1 LEDTVLGGLV
11 EKVYDPGS
19 VEGKWYS
26 FWIEKG
32 YFVASVSSSKPPF
45 SIVIPPP
52 NVTGSLHMG
61 HALNNVLQDVVVRF
75 KRMDGFEALWVP
87 GTDHAGIA
95 TQNVV
100 ERELAKEGLSR
111 DMLGREAFV
120 ERVWQWRERYGRII
134 VEQLK
139 RLGCSCDWSKER
151 FTMDEGLSRAVRE
164 VFVRLYEEGL
174 IYRANY
180 IINFCPRCRTAL
192 SDLEVEHE
200 EEEGRLYYIRYP
212 LDGTE
217 GFLTVATTRPETML
231 GDTALAVNPSDERYR
246 AYLGLKAILPII
258 GRRLP
263 IISDSYVDPS
273 FGTGVLKVTPAH
285 DFNDFEIAKR
295 HGLEAIRIMDE
306 DGRISDRG
314 GPYAGMDRFLCRE
327 RILQDLEEEGL
338 LDRIEPYRLLIGR
351 CYRCKSIV
359 EPFLSLQWFLR
370 MKPLAE
376 PAIEAVR
383 QGRVKII
390 PKVWE
395 QIYFEWM
402 ENIRDWCISR
412 QIWWGHRIPVF
423 YCDSCGA
430 VLALRQD
437 LKECKACGGPLRQDE
452 DVLDTWFS
460 SALWPFSTLGWP
472 EQTDLLRKFYPTS
485 LLVTGFDILFFWVAR
500 MTMMGLKFMGEVPF
514 REVYIHALVRD
525 EKGKKMSKS
534 RGNVIDPLRMIE
546 RYGTDAFRF
555 TLAQLSV
562 QGRDILLS
570 ERRIEGGRNFANK
583 VWNAGRL
590 TLSLLEDFSPKGV
603 TSREFLPDAWVLSR
617 LQSIVEAVRDGIE
630 GFRFSEA
637 ASDLYQFF
645 WHEFCDWYLEFIKPN
660 LYGRVERWDREA
672 TREVLYETFLTLLKL
687 LHPFMP
693 FITEELYQRLPAKGE
708 ESIMVSSFPKRRA
721 EYVDLDKEESMQVLK
736 DVISLI
742 RNIRGELRISP
753 QMAIEVFIRTPTF
766 EHLLSEYAFYIKE
779 FCRLEAITFG
789 DWGTKAA
796 SATTRGVEIFVPV
809 ERYIDIEREL
819 MRIEKEMRR
828 TEELIARLDCLLRN
842 PSFMERAESQV
853 IEEKRL
859 EFLELE
865 EKRSKLL
872 SLKRMLLGE

>member
-1 LEDTVLGGLV
+1 M
-11 EKVYDPGS
+11 EKAYDPGS
-19 VEGKWYS
+19 VERKWYS
-26 FWIEKG
+26 FWLEKG
-32 YFVASVSSSKPPF
+32 YFIASPSSSRPPF

-61 HALNNVLQDVVVRF
+61 HALNNTLQDIVVRF
-75 KRMDGFEALWVP
+75 KRMDGFEVLWVP

-100 ERELAKEGLSR
+100 ERELKKEGLSR
-111 DMLGREAFV
+111 EALGRDAFV
-120 ERVWQWRERYGRII
+120 ERIWRWRQRYGHII

-212 LDGTE
+212 LDGIS

-246 AYLGLKAILPII
+246 AYWGSVAILPIV
-258 GRRLP
+258 RRKLP
-263 IISDSYVDPS
+263 IVLDTYVEPS

-295 HGLEAIRIMDE
+295 HNLQAVKIMDE
-306 DGRISDRG
+306 DGRINENG
-314 GPYAGMDRFLCRE
+314 GPYAGMDRFECRE
-327 RILQDLEEEGL
+327 KILKDLAEEGL
-338 LDRIEPYRLLIGR
+338 LERTEPYRLLIGR
-351 CYRCKSIV
+351 CYRCKSVV
-359 EPFLSLQWFLR
+359 EPFLSLQWFLK
-370 MKPLAE
+370 MKPLAG
-376 PAIEAVR
+376 PAMEAVR
-383 QGRVKII
+383 SGKIKII
-390 PKVWE
+390 PKTWE
-395 QIYFEWM
+395 KIYFEWM

-423 YCDSCGA
+423 YCDSCGDTFA
-430 VLALRQD
+430 SRDDVKVCRICGGSLRQ
-437 LKECKACGGPLRQDE
+437 EE

-472 EQTDLLRKFYPTS
+472 EETQLLRRFYPTS

-500 MTMMGLKFMGEVPF
+500 MIMMGLKFMGDVPF
-514 REVYIHALVRD
+514 REVYIHALIKD

-534 RGNVIDPLRMIE
+534 KGNVIDPLDMIE
-546 RYGTDAFRF
+546 KYGTDAFRL

-562 QGRDILLS
+562 QGRDVLLS

-590 TLSLLEDFSPKGV
+590 TLSLLQGFERKGLGE
-603 TSREFLPDAWVLSR
+603 SKFLPDAWILSR
-617 LQSIVEAVRDGIE
+617 LQQVVEEVREGIE
-630 GFRFSEA
+630 GYRFSEA
-637 ASDLYQFF
+637 ASTLYHFF

-660 LYGRVERWDREA
+660 LYGKVEGWDIGA
-672 TREVLYETFLTLLKL
+672 TKEVLYETFLTLLKL

-693 FITEELYQRLPAKGE
+693 FITEELYQRLPLRDS
-708 ESIMVSSFPKRRA
+708 ESIMISSFPRKRA
-721 EYVDLDKEESMQVLK
+721 ELVDRGAEEKVGLLREL
-736 DVISLI
+736 ISAV
-742 RNIRGELRISP
+742 RNIRGELGIAP
-753 QMAIEVFIRTPTF
+753 QTVIDLFIRPSALDG
-766 EHLLSEYAFYIKE
+766 LLSEYAFYIKE
-779 FCRLEAITFG
+779 LCKVDKIFFQ
-789 DWGTKAA
+789 DWGSRAA
-796 SATTRGVEIFVPV
+796 SATTRGIEVFIPV
-809 ERYIDIEREL
+809 ERYVDVAREL
-819 MRIEKEMRR
+819 KRIEKEVRR
-828 TEELIARLDCLLRN
+828 TEEEISRLEALLSN
-842 PSFMERAESQV
+842 PSFLERADGQIVEGKRLALL
-853 IEEKRL
+853 ELGEKRV
-859 EFLELE
+859 
-865 EKRSKLL
+865 KLL
-872 SLKRMLLGE
+872 SLSNMLMGR